1 MKTIISLFSLVLCM
15 NTFSQSPQASIESG
29 EVHFLFRGFENK
41 VWPAIS
47 NNEGRTIGL
56 TGENVSIQ
64 KAEKGDYF
72 VVKPTGNVKEV
83 TLNIVLIDGSQVD
96 VIKSL
101 NYQVMNLPD
110 PDLYLG
116 RVKNGGSVDL
126 SSFEVNLKYPV
137 FTPLRNDFQILSWE
151 AQLPGNTILG
161 HGNNLSEAKKSLE
174 KLPDG
179 STFTILAR
187 IQCSDGIARLKS
199 ASWIIRRE

>member
-1 MKTIISLFSLVLCM
+1 MKTIISLFSLVICM
-15 NTFSQSPQASIESG
+15 NTFSQSPQAAIESG

-41 VWPAIS
+41 VWPVVS
-47 NNEGRTIGL
+47 NSDGRTIAL
-56 TGENVSIQ
+56 TGENVSIT
-64 KAEKGDYF
+64 KAEKDDYF

-83 TLNIVLIDGSQVD
+83 TLNVVLMDGSKVD
-96 VIKSL
+96 LIKSL

-126 SSFEVNLKYPV
+126 SSFQVNLKYPV

-174 KLPDG
+174 NLPDG
-179 STFTILAR
+179 AAFTILAK

-199 ASWIIRRE
+199 ASWTIRRE